1 MTIKAR
7 LVRLKGVFYDK
18 VKWSSSFYILSLLFG
33 AFINA
38 CQSRMVLKL
47 AQQGLKKSLKSFK
60 FDDPELV
67 EILLK
72 YAFLWRNVHG
82 ILVKKIKDKQKFSST
97 EQFVASLM
105 VIL

>member
-1 MTIKAR
+1 MCCTFTYKMHCSTVF
-7 LVRLKGVFYDK
+7 LVNFL
-18 VKWSSSFYILSLLFG
+18 
-33 AFINA
+33 
-38 CQSRMVLKL
+38 
-47 AQQGLKKSLKSFK
+47 QGLKKSLKSFK

>member
-1 MTIKAR
+1 M
-7 LVRLKGVFYDK
+7 
-18 VKWSSSFYILSLLFG
+18 
-33 AFINA
+33 
-38 CQSRMVLKL
+38 